1 MITSV
6 LLLFFFYLPV
16 TQMTQR
22 CGSMCSNESHPPS
35 LRFQPSFPS
44 SLYFLLSVVFL
55 LLPVLLVAC
64 ALVLLLLL
72 DHFQSP
78 AVSANHTV
86 TPLTPLISTALSP
99 PAPPQHPAPQP
110 RSLLPLPVGE
120 ERERG
125 WGGLVSSMRSFIP
138 VPARSRLSRL
148 HQLRPK
154 WQLSAP
160 LNVLQMLPIH
170 MSLEHGL
177 NNAEESRRGKRD
189 RGRSMGEGQKGVNK
203 RISSWIRGRREGKKN
218 AEEKAKCTE
227 RRGEESQGGWCW
239 EESEEWD

>member
-6 LLLFFFYLPV
+6 LLFFFYLPV

-35 LRFQPSFPS
+35 LQFQPSFPS

-125 WGGLVSSMRSFIP
+125 WGGGWSAACGASFLSPLVPGYP
-138 VPARSRLSRL
+138 VC
-148 HQLRPK
+148 
-154 WQLSAP
+154 
-160 LNVLQMLPIH
+160 
-170 MSLEHGL
+170 
-177 NNAEESRRGKRD
+177 
-189 RGRSMGEGQKGVNK
+189 
-203 RISSWIRGRREGKKN
+203 ISSGQSDSCQRH
-218 AEEKAKCTE
+218 
-227 RRGEESQGGWCW
+227 
-239 EESEEWD
+239 